1 VEQKK
6 GNILAPPTE
15 DPIETATKKVK
26 QTLRDAEKKKVLF
39 NLNLGKN
46 PVMNKESLSRKV
58 TESLCSTVKA
68 GNHDYDIADAE
79 EVLDDILSCSK
90 LEFLGTTSKL
100 YFNNRNPN
108 DPMNN
113 NTYTLPVRMDFKD
126 RETRFEAEIMLRKI
140 CKVSCSVPYPKKM
153 CNLLNDIIKEGKA
166 LKPDCYIRTKV
177 NVETLTVE
185 ALAKTSGG
193 WVDLNLKR
201 SIPLNILDNSTTQV
215 AMDLAESEPSQ
226 IS

>member
-26 QTLRDAEKKKVLF
+26 QTLRDAEKKTVLF

-46 PVMNKESLSRKV
+46 QVMNKETLSKKV

-68 GNHDYDIADAE
+68 GNHDFDIADAE

-113 NTYTLPVRMDFKD
+113 NMYTLPVRMDFKD
-126 RETRFEAEIMLRKI
+126 R
-140 CKVSCSVPYPKKM
+140 Y
-153 CNLLNDIIKEGKA
+153 
-166 LKPDCYIRTKV
+166 
-177 NVETLTVE
+177 
-185 ALAKTSGG
+185 
-193 WVDLNLKR
+193 
-201 SIPLNILDNSTTQV
+201 QV
-215 AMDLAESEPSQ
+215 
-226 IS
+226 